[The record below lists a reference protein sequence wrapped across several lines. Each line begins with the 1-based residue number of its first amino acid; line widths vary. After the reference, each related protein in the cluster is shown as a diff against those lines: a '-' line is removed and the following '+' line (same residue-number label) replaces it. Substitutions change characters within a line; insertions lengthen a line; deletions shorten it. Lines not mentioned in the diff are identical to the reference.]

1 MKKMSPPILSLPFC
15 LFFFF
20 LMDRRGLEEKS
31 ILLKHPVFIQ
41 TSQGKRNAI
50 SIVALKQRWALPCL
64 RSWLSGSEEINKLWF

>member
-1 MKKMSPPILSLPFC
+1 
-15 LFFFF
+15 
-20 LMDRRGLEEKS
+20 MDRRGLEERS

-64 RSWLSGSEEINKLWF
+64 RSGLSGSEEINKLWFQEISVTEQ